1 MIIIVAYEK
10 YMPHSKILTSFLIL
24 HRGQGYCGVV
34 LSSTQGEN
42 IMKTKIKQ
50 WWSDIKTFD
59 WKMYV
64 ALILLAL
71 VPAIYQTVVTK
82 LITTFASPGSLDIVG
97 QMEWFDLIDET
108 ICAFL
113 IVPMYSVLSKAYKRP
128 DFNKTV
134 FKLGIIVVGL
144 YALFSLGT
152 FFYGIRLVGF
162 MNPTEIDVGA
172 AYRYLSLETVAF
184 MIGIVFSYASVV
196 FLVIDKSR
204 YMYAF
209 LVAKILLALL
219 SDFVLIPGMGVDGI
233 ALSNIIANGIMGVL
247 AICLLIYIKQ
257 LKPGKYNKE
266 DLPHLKDWGKVGLFA
281 GGQQFL
287 DNFIYAIM
295 ICRMVNS
302 VSQSGNY
309 WVSNNFIWGW
319 LLIPITCLVEIIRK
333 DAGANGYN
341 LKQKN
346 YYLIAIFTLLLWFT
360 LIPTYKWFFGTV
372 EGLSNADVIFEI
384 VVKNLGFYIA
394 YALSQ
399 IPDAIFVGMGKTKY
413 NAINSL
419 ICNIVYYGI
428 WFILY
433 KTCVVIMTMD
443 MIIVMFG
450 VGNVVHWA
458 VSLVEE
464 KVFLRRELNKLAR
477 VNS

>member
-1 MIIIVAYEK
+1 
-10 YMPHSKILTSFLIL
+10 
-24 HRGQGYCGVV
+24 
-34 LSSTQGEN
+34 
-42 IMKTKIKQ
+42 MKTFVKK
-50 WWSDIKTFD
+50 WWNDFKTFD
-59 WKMYV
+59 WKMYL
-64 ALILLAL
+64 ALCLLAL

-82 LITTFASPGSLDIVG
+82 LITSFTNPGSLDIVG

-113 IVPMYSVLSKAYKRP
+113 IVPMYSVLSKAYKRD
-128 DFNKTV
+128 DFSKVV
-134 FKLGIIVVGL
+134 FKLGVIVVGL

-152 FFYGIRLVGF
+152 FFYGISLVSY
-162 MNPTEIDVGA
+162 MNPSEIDIAA
-172 AYRYLSLETVAF
+172 AYRYLSLETIAF

-219 SDFVLIPGMGVDGI
+219 ADFALIPAMGIDGI
-233 ALSNIIANGIMGVL
+233 AFSNIIANGVMGAL
-247 AICLLIYIKQ
+247 AIGLLIYIKQ
-257 LKPGKYNKE
+257 LKPGKYSKE
-266 DLPHLKDWGKVGLFA
+266 DLPHLKDWGRIGLFA

-287 DNFIYAIM
+287 DNIIYALM
-295 ICRMVNS
+295 IVRMVNA

-333 DAGANGYN
+333 DAGDNGYD

-346 YYLIAIFTLLLWFT
+346 YYSIVLFT
-360 LIPTYKWFFGTV
+360 LILWFALIPSYQWFFGTV
-372 EGLSNADVIFEI
+372 EGLDNPEVIFEI

-394 YALSQ
+394 YAFSQ

-419 ICNIVYYGI
+419 VCNIVYYGI

-433 KTCVVIMTMD
+433 QTGVVIMSMD

-450 VGNVVHWA
+450 VGNIVHWA

-464 KVFLRRELNKLAR
+464 KFFLKRELKNLAR
-477 VNS
+477 NN